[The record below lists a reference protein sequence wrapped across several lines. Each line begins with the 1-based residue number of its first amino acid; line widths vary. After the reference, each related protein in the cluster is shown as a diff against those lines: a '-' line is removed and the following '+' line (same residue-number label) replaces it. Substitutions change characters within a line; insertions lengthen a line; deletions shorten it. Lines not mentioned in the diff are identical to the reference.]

1 MFALRGLAV
10 SLSVFV
16 VLYSLASALVAFTW
30 KGIQSRLKPQR
41 MCSVADVLYGIRMLP
56 IGMAIATTAV
66 FVVPSFLILE
76 PRTIDEPLGGI
87 PLILGLCGVI
97 LLVLGGA
104 NAGVAIRRALRTI
117 SDWMLGAQS
126 VRTSA
131 DFPVLRIS
139 REAPRMT
146 AVGILR
152 PRILVSGSAEFLLDE
167 RELQTALNHE
177 IAHVRR
183 RDNLK
188 KLLLRLVAFPGMQ
201 RLEDAWLNATEMAAD
216 DAAVSSAG
224 EALDL
229 AAALIKLS
237 YLAPAEHPAELAM
250 SLLRSPASTINDRVE
265 RLIHWT
271 REPHLERRRNAWYAL
286 CAGAALVATLAVT
299 YGFLLVQVHTATEWL
314 VR

>member
-16 VLYSLASALVAFTW
+16 VLYSAVSFLVSFTW
-30 KGIQSRLKPQR
+30 ERVRSLIMLRPMR
-41 MCSVADVLYGIRMLP
+41 RVADVLYALRMVPL
-56 IGMAIATTAV
+56 ATAV
-66 FVVPSFLILE
+66 TITAAFIVPSFLMLE
-76 PRTIDEPLGGI
+76 PRAIEEPLGGF
-87 PLILGLCGVI
+87 PLILGLCGTVVI
-97 LLVLGGA
+97 LLGTA
-104 NAGVAIRRALRTI
+104 NVAVAIRRALHTI
-117 SDWMLGAQS
+117 SDWISGAES
-126 VRTSA
+126 VQTVA
-131 DFPVLRIS
+131 ALPVLRIS
-139 REAPRMT
+139 PAAPRMT

-152 PRILVSGSAEFLLDE
+152 PKILVSGSAEFLLDE

-188 KLLLRLVAFPGMQ
+188 KLMLRLVAFPGMR
-201 RLEDAWLNATEMAAD
+201 RLEDAWLDATEMAAD

-237 YLAPAEHPAELAM
+237 YLAPAEHPPELAM
-250 SLLRSPASTINDRVE
+250 SLLRNPASTINDRVE

-271 REPHLERRRNAWYAL
+271 QETGPKPKFTFWYAL
-286 CAGAALVATLAVT
+286 GATLVAGLAVT
-299 YGFLLVQVHTATEWL
+299 YGHLLVQVHTATEWL